1 MKAYKPKIT
10 NSSLTL
16 RYALMSLC
24 AEAVCYSVIT
34 SHLYHHVSFDR
45 ASVLLILFNIIAI
58 GGRGIL
64 SVFADSVNNKHTGV
78 RFSVFFMIAG
88 YFLPVKFGI
97 DLKVILLAIGNAAFH
112 SFASSSILSRSKG
125 KSGPVGLF
133 LAGDAMGLALA
144 TFAGFFGHFC
154 APLLMIFAIPD
165 DRYSEAENNTGDVS
179 SEKAPLRLSFTMIP
193 LLMAAYALLFFVF
206 SSVNFSW
213 NTWFKTEFQIYAFI
227 ALGRALSGYISD
239 KLGRLMTV
247 SASTVLGTLLIFFCS
262 DIKNA
267 ALIGLL
273 LLSMPLPLIITS
285 ALRYLPK
292 HPAFVFSL
300 MSAAAYFG
308 QVLWLLTDFKYISM
322 LFICAFVLAITAASE
337 ASFVFK
343 ADNVGKGEKNEDI

>member
-1 MKAYKPKIT
+1 MKAYKPKMT
-10 NSSLTL
+10 NSSLNL

-34 SHLYHHVSFDR
+34 GHLYRHVSFDR

-64 SVFADSVNNKHTGV
+64 SVFADRVNNKHTGV
-78 RFSVFFMIAG
+78 RMSVFFMIAG

-97 DLKVILLAIGNAAFH
+97 NIKVILLAIGNAAFH

-125 KSGPVGLF
+125 KSGPIGLF
-133 LAGDAMGLALA
+133 LAGDAMGLALSS
-144 TFAGFFGHFC
+144 FAGFFGHLC
-154 APLLMIFAIPD
+154 APLLMIFAIPA
-165 DRYSEAENNTGDVS
+165 DRYSEGEDGFEPAYPKT
-179 SEKAPLRLSFTMIP
+179 PLHLSFVMIP
-193 LLMAAYALLFFVF
+193 MLMAAHSLLFFVF
-206 SSVNFSW
+206 SSVNFGW

-227 ALGRALSGYISD
+227 ALGRALGGYICD
-239 KLGRLMTV
+239 KLGRLITV

-285 ALRYLPK
+285 ALKYLPR

-308 QVLWLLTDFKYISM
+308 QVLWLLTDFRHISM

-337 ASFVFK
+337 ASFVLK
-343 ADNVGKGEKNEDI
+343 ANNVVEGEKNEDI